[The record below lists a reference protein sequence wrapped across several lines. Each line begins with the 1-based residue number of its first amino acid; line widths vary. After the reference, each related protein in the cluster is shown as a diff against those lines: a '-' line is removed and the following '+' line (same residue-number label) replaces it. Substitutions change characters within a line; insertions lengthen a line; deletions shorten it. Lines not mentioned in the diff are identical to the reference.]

1 MAAFY
6 RVENEELQEAPNFVY
21 APTYTLSKEE
31 KDTYTYPTEGGWYW
45 FDTIEEAATFF
56 GIPVPPDPTELQDQM
71 DPSSPNYDPTITP
84 EIFDP
89 LNPPA

>member
-6 RVENEELQEAPNFVY
+6 RVQDEQLQEAPNFVY

-31 KDTYTYPTEGGWYW
+31 KDTYAYPTEGGWYW

-56 GIPVPPDPTELQDQM
+56 GVPVPPDPTELQDQT

-89 LNPPA
+89 LNPSA